1 MAVGDPVRRN
11 EVIRISDLATTTD
24 VVASMTFEN
33 CVITGPAVL
42 VPLAGTQ
49 FISSAFEAPDP
60 ESMLWEIAPT
70 RRYTVGAIGLLNC
83 VFRGCRFTRIG
94 FGGPRE
100 ALEQFTAGVPA
111 IVREPE
117 TAPSE
122 GEAIGRQ
129 TEAPSQPRAAVDYP
143 EDLR

>member
-24 VVASMTFEN
+24 IVTDMTFEN
-33 CVITGPAVL
+33 CVITGPAVVL
-42 VPLAGTQ
+42 PLAGTQ

-60 ESMLWEIAPT
+60 ESMLWEIAPA

-83 VFRGCRFTRIG
+83 IFRGCRFTRIG

-100 ALEQFTAGVPA
+100 ALEQFRSGVPA
-111 IVREPE
+111 IAREPE
-117 TAPSE
+117 TAPPGSGTTDPE
-122 GEAIGRQ
+122 VEIP
-129 TEAPSQPRAAVDYP
+129 TQPRAVDYP
-143 EDLR
+143 EDHR